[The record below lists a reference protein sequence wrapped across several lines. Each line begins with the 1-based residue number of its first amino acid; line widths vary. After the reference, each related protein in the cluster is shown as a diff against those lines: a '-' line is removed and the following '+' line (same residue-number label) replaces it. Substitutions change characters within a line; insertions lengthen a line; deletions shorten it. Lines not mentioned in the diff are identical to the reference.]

1 MHKINNINNINNKNK
16 LKKTMKNTGNV
27 NKNINEINQ
36 IGSGAPAMDLQSL
49 TAADIQ
55 ALIDQG
61 ILPEQIA
68 QIAIE
73 QGQPVPPII
82 QSMLQGSSPSQGQ
95 MQQQQQAQQQMQQ
108 QKGSPKTGQFPAMMD
123 ASTYDKYK
131 QVEKIEKKFR
141 IGAHK
146 PNVFGYVFSDLISEE
161 ILGDMKRTQGSFLV
175 GVNLSNLFNEFQN
188 LIVSDDKTTKP
199 LGKKDSESIFKRVGE
214 WIDVDYSKILD
225 KKMGFRGSDVNL
237 LPENDLTD
245 YSTFYEVI
253 DESKKY
259 ASQSGRD
266 NKITPNGLLT
276 MTRMLFK
283 YRKTNAQWF
292 RVATILEL
300 IYKYLGTNQ
309 SREYFFNTQNE
320 IPIMALME
328 LEEFYNTDHIFMT
341 DKELSKF
348 KKDLNFY
355 KYDTKMDIALKI
367 KDLRKSIPIPP
378 I

>member
-1 MHKINNINNINNKNK
+1 MDKLNIKHKN
-16 LKKTMKNTGNV
+16 TMKNTIKNSIKN
-27 NKNINEINQ
+27 NKINKHNKHNENKFNQ
-36 IGSGAPAMDLQSL
+36 IGSGAPPAMDLQSL
-49 TAADIQ
+49 TADDIQ
-55 ALIDQG
+55 ALKDQG
-61 ILPEQIA
+61 IPIEQIA
-68 QIAIE
+68 ELA
-73 QGQPVPPII
+73 GDPVPPVI
-82 QSMLQGSSPSQGQ
+82 QAMMDEEGGMMQPPDGMMQPPPAGPSKSS
-95 MQQQQQAQQQMQQ
+95 
-108 QKGSPKTGQFPAMMD
+108 KFPAMMD
-123 ASTYDKYK
+123 PATYDKYK
-131 QVEKIEKKFR
+131 KAEKIEKKSR

-188 LIVSDDKTTKP
+188 FIVSDDKNAKSQI
-199 LGKKDSESIFKRVGE
+199 GKKDSKGIFKRVGE
-214 WIDVDYSKILD
+214 WIDVNYGKILEND
-225 KKMGFRGSDVNL
+225 MGFRGSDINL

-266 NKITPNGLLT
+266 NKITPNGLLI

-283 YRKTNAQWF
+283 YRKTNSQWF

-300 IYKYLGTNQ
+300 IYKYLGNNQ
-309 SREYFFNTQNE
+309 TRQYFFNTKVE

-348 KKDLNFY
+348 KKELNFY
-355 KYDTKMDIALKI
+355 KYDTSMDIALKI
-367 KDLRKSIPIPP
+367 KELKNSVPTPP